1 MTNFRDI
8 LKNGGAVIL
17 PTETVYGLFA
27 KALDEEAVENVY
39 QLKKRPKDKA
49 MNLNVADFK
58 TILAYSK
65 DQPNYLKKLYDEFLP
80 GPLTIILKA
89 NNLVPTWINSG
100 LSTVGFRIPN
110 HPQTLQLIK
119 EFGPLIGP
127 SANISGQESGKQ
139 FKKIQQQFEVD
150 VTGVSDDEALT
161 GLDSTILD
169 LSASKARI
177 LRQGAITK
185 DDLLKALPG
194 LQF

>member
-65 DQPNYLKKLYDEFLP
+65 DQPTYLKKLYDEFLP

>member
-1 MTNFRDI
+1 M
-8 LKNGGAVIL
+8 
-17 PTETVYGLFA
+17 
-27 KALDEEAVENVY
+27 
-39 QLKKRPKDKA
+39 
-49 MNLNVADFK
+49 
-58 TILAYSK
+58 
-65 DQPNYLKKLYDEFLP
+65 
-80 GPLTIILKA
+80 
-89 NNLVPTWINSG
+89 
-100 LSTVGFRIPN
+100 STVGFRIPN